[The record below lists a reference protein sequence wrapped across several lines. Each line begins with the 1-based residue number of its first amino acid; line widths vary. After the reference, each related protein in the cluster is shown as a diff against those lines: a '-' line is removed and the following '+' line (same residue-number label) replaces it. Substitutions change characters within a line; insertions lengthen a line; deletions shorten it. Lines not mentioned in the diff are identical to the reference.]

1 MKIIIEVPDHDFN
14 WDAATIWPLADD
26 TCGYGWDIDYSG
38 VTFEGK
44 KEGDG
49 WEFLDS
55 DEPADY
61 MIEMY
66 RDAHG

>member
-14 WDAATIWPLADD
+14 WEAATIWPLADD

-38 VTFEGK
+38 VTYGGK

-61 MIEMY
+61 LIEMY